1 MNCDVMYEGY
11 TVVGQRG
18 QITIP
23 KDIRDK
29 INLKEKDKLLVRLKE
44 NNLIVE
50 KIKTKKDIENLM
62 VEGYKA
68 LAKINQETLNDFK
81 HVDDESESLIGDY

>member
-1 MNCDVMYEGY
+1 MYEGY

-50 KIKTKKDIENLM
+50 KINTKKDIDKLM

-68 LAKINQETLNDFK
+68 LTKINQETLDDFK
-81 HVDDESESLIGDY
+81 HVDDESESLLGDY